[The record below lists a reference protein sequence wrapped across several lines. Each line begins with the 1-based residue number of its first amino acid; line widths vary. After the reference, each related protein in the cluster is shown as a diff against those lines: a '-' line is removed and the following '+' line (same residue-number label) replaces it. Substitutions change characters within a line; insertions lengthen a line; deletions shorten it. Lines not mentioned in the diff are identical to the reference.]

1 MIFHAKSLSARFFS
15 FYRISP
21 PWYSTLSDA
30 GSLRLRGAVV
40 LHRSSFS
47 RIHIKR
53 STEQLH
59 RPEGFQLWVTL
70 FPALARDDPRRGLV
84 KKHLAWPRFIA
95 LDPAQFNKVQK
106 ETEDSRSRWRII
118 AHSIVF
124 SALASI
130 ALSCRCGTGY
140 VFSMF
145 CKLWWRYYDSKAW
158 IRIVMLCLIWTIFG
172 HTLFTLGCPKYDILA
187 WSI

>member
-1 MIFHAKSLSARFFS
+1 MQNLFLHVFFHFIASLLHDIRPCRMQGHWGFEGPSYFTA
-15 FYRISP
+15 P
-21 PWYSTLSDA
+21 PFHEFILKDPLSSCT
-30 GSLRLRGAVV
+30 GLKG
-40 LHRSSFS
+40 SSFEW
-47 RIHIKR
+47 HCF
-53 STEQLH
+53 L
-59 RPEGFQLWVTL
+59 LYL
-70 FPALARDDPRRGLV
+70 DDPRRGLV

-106 ETEDSRSRWRII
+106 KIEDSRSRWRII

-145 CKLWWRYYDSKAW
+145 CKLWWRCYDSKAW
-158 IRIVMLCLIWTIFG
+158 IRIVILCLIWTIFG
-172 HTLFTLGCPKYDILA
+172 HTLFTLGCTKYDILA